1 MSNAEQDTGQNKNS
15 ENKTE
20 WDSLATPFDTSEIE
34 NPTQDDL
41 SYEAWL
47 KSNANPDTEAEI
59 EGDSDIVTTP
69 FDTSEIENPTQDDL
83 SYEAWLKSNANP
95 DFPTDRDGNPNKH
108 YEGATAEDAVED
120 ATESEDGREYD
131 PTKSRWSQMTEQEK
145 EDLLHKYPRQQ
156 GENTND
162 WGKRIEASEGH
173 RIFGVEAESNQK
185 EEDTT
190 EATAEATTEEA
201 TAEATTEETAATEE
215 ATASEEAAA
224 SEEVAPVETS
234 NETTS
239 ESSESDEDN
248 DSEEAAEQSEESA
261 EEVVEQ
267 SEESTEEATEEGAST
282 KEAPAVETEA
292 SQEDAEK
299 VKEGLLAQLGGGKM
313 AEWVENVKKLTRGQ
327 MKEMDVD
334 ALQGL
339 IDEYNGGNDG
349 PDGLEGV
356 SDGEDLGGGDKTE
369 GSMAGQAMDM
379 PPAAELSNTNE
390 YTVSAETY
398 NVDTSEVDGIA
409 VERAEDG
416 VESFEDETEKLNSRM
431 DSILSY
437 QEQSGVWEA
446 MSKLLDKCS
455 EGVKNT
461 VDYARKERSVARM
474 KDIIAQHRQELRRM
488 PLFTLPWSEARARKN
503 VLRATIESSVK
514 SLNYYEEELK
524 KAESSLPES
533 LSDEEQGQV
542 DTFGRMDARMDRINA
557 DLHTRGYL
565 GDIRMREKWIR
576 DQEQSIANGS
586 DGINAPSV
594 EKRKAFIAKTRLEI
608 AGFQASID
616 NYQEAHPDFV
626 LRPADGFKNP
636 SYEDI
641 MNGYD
646 NSPDVVLDDED
657 EDVEDLDAAA

>member
-47 KSNANPDTEAEI
+47 KSNANPD
-59 EGDSDIVTTP
+59 
-69 FDTSEIENPTQDDL
+69 
-83 SYEAWLKSNANP
+83 
-95 DFPTDRDGNPNKH
+95 FPTDRDGNPNKH
-108 YEGATAEDAVED
+108 YEGATAEGAAED
-120 ATESEDGREYD
+120 ATESEDGHEYD

-145 EDLLHKYPRQQ
+145 DDLLHKYPRQQ

-379 PPAAELSNTNE
+379 PPAAEFSNTNE

-576 DQEQSIANGS
+576 DQEQSIANGP

-657 EDVEDLDAAA
+657 EDVEDLDAVA

>member
-201 TAEATTEETAATEE
+201 TAEATTEEAAATEE

-379 PPAAELSNTNE
+379 PPAAEFSNTNE

>member
-20 WDSLATPFDTSEIE
+20 WDSLA
-34 NPTQDDL
+34 
-41 SYEAWL
+41 
-47 KSNANPDTEAEI
+47 
-59 EGDSDIVTTP
+59 TP

-190 EATAEATTEEA
+190 EA

-379 PPAAELSNTNE
+379 PPAAEFSNTNE